1 MMNVRTP
8 EFIIQHSEFI
18 TCHVA
23 CHEPGADQCR
33 LAKARRG
40 ADQRQPAV
48 QAGVQPLDQTRTE
61 HKA

>member
-1 MMNVRTP
+1 MMNVRTS

-23 CHEPGADQCR
+23 SAEPRANQRR
-33 LAKARRG
+33 LAEARGG

-48 QAGVQPLDQTRTE
+48 QPGV
-61 HKA
+61 